1 MAVSCR
7 RKHLIYDTMK
17 ANDGGGFAFV
27 EVAEDR
33 FADIFSKRRPSIG
46 FSNDGVTQRF
56 GDEAPIDFVFGY
68 LEDNFAHAF
77 SL

>member
-7 RKHLIYDTMK
+7 RKHLIHDTMK

-46 FSNDGVTQRF
+46 FSDDGVTQRF
-56 GDEAPIDFVFGY
+56 GDEDPNDFVFGY
-68 LEDNFAHAF
+68 FEDIFAHAI

>member
-33 FADIFSKRRPSIG
+33 FADIISKRRPSIG

-56 GDEAPIDFVFGY
+56 GDEASIDFVFGY
-68 LEDNFAHAF
+68 LEDNFAHAI